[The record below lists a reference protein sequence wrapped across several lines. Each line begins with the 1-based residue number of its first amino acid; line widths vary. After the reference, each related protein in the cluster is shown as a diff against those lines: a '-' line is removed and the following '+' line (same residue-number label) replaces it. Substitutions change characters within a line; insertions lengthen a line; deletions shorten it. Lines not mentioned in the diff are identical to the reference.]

1 MISGRSY
8 TLSDMS
14 EPDRFIRT
22 ETHDED
28 GTERLGEVLAETCA
42 RPVFLALE
50 GDLGSGKT
58 RLARGLARGL
68 GLDPNEIASPT
79 FVIHVEHR
87 GNDVSFS
94 HLDAYRLKDDEE
106 LEGIGFQELLT
117 DTDRL
122 VAVEW
127 ASRIE
132 SALPSERIDIRLT
145 HRGQDHRGF
154 TIFDRR
160 RDEPARR
167 RLEAALEAR
176 CGGRTIPIHH
186 DHRCPTC
193 DRSVTDDASR
203 PFCSPR
209 CQLADLSHWFGGEYS
224 ISRPIELDDELMD

>member
-1 MISGRSY
+1 MALGRY
-8 TLSDMS
+8 TPSHMS
-14 EPDRFIRT
+14 RSQRFIRI

-28 GTERLGEVLAETCA
+28 GTERLGEVIAETCP
-42 RPVFLALE
+42 RPVFLALD

-68 GLDPNEIASPT
+68 GLDPNDIASPT

-94 HLDAYRLKDDEE
+94 HLDAYRLKTDEE
-106 LEGIGFQELLT
+106 LEGIGFQELLA
-117 DTDRL
+117 DPNRL

-132 SALPSERIDIRLT
+132 SALPSERIDIRLD
-145 HRGQDHRGF
+145 HRGEDLRGF

-160 RDEPARR
+160 QDESARR
-167 RLEAALEAR
+167 RLEAAIEAR
-176 CGGRTIPIHH
+176 CDGRTIPIAQDLH
-186 DHRCPTC
+186 CPTC
-193 DRSVTDDASR
+193 DRIVEDDATR
-203 PFCSPR
+203 PFCSAKCR
-209 CQLADLSHWFGGEYS
+209 LADLAQWFGGHYT

>member
-1 MISGRSY
+1 
-8 TLSDMS
+8 MS
-14 EPDRFIRT
+14 RPDRFIRI

-28 GTERLGEVLAETCA
+28 GTERLGEVLAETCS
-42 RPVFLALE
+42 RPVFLALD

-68 GLDPNEIASPT
+68 GLDPNEISSPT

-94 HLDAYRLKDDEE
+94 HLDAYRLKSDDE
-106 LEGIGFQELLT
+106 LESVGFQELLT
-117 DTDRL
+117 DADRL

-132 SALPSERIDIRLT
+132 SSLPSERIDVRLN
-145 HRGQDHRGF
+145 HRGQNLRGF

-160 RDEPARR
+160 SDDRARR
-167 RLEAALEAR
+167 RLEEALEAR
-176 CGGRTIPIHH
+176 CGGRSVLIKQ
-186 DHRCPTC
+186 DLKCPTC
-193 DRSVTDDASR
+193 GASVDDDAAR

-209 CQLADLSHWFGGEYS
+209 CRLADLAHWFGGEYS